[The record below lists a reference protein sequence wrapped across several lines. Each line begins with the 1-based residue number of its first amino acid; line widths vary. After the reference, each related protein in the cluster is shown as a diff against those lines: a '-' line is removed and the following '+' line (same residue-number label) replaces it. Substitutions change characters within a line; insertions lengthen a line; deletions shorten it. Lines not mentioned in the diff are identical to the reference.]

1 MVKSKTHQVVTG
13 RPSHMA
19 SWPWSLASTDFQLG
33 IALYHLLESATIN
46 PTHER
51 LQGRAGRLGG
61 LAGWPTPGPTG
72 QWHLHTSSSCQVHP
86 RGDNYFG

>member
-33 IALYHLLESATIN
+33 IPLYHLLESATVN

-51 LQGRAGRLGG
+51 LQGRAGRLANPWAHWSVAFAHFLLMSG
-61 LAGWPTPGPTG
+61 TPPG
-72 QWHLHTSSSCQVHP
+72 
-86 RGDNYFG
+86 